1 MKQVRKRMRRGL
13 ALLLAVLQV
22 MLVFAVVPVSAADDV
37 VASGTCGENL
47 TWTLS
52 GGTLTISGSGEMKNY
67 SWESVPWYSSRTT
80 IQSVVIE
87 DGVTYIGESAFWAC
101 SSLTSVVIPDS
112 VTTIGGYAFSECSSL
127 TSVTIP
133 DSVTTI
139 GGYAFSE
146 CSSLT
151 SVTIPDS
158 VTTIGSGTFGGC
170 SSLTSVD
177 IPEGVTT
184 IGSGAFGVIK
194 VAYQEYSG
202 CTNLQTVTLPERIK
216 TIDYAAFNGCDN
228 LSDVYYNGRKK
239 AWNDISKAIKT
250 AEKGRLVDYQEH

>member
-22 MLVFAVVPVSAADDV
+22 MLVFAVVPVSAADD
-37 VASGTCGENL
+37 AATSGTCGENL

-101 SSLTSVVIPDS
+101 SSLTSVV
-112 VTTIGGYAFSECSSL
+112 
-127 TSVTIP
+127 IP

>member
-22 MLVFAVVPVSAADDV
+22 MLVFAAVPVSAADD
-37 VASGTCGENL
+37 AATSGTCGENL

-101 SSLTSVVIPDS
+101 SSLTSVV
-112 VTTIGGYAFSECSSL
+112 
-127 TSVTIP
+127 IP

>member
-139 GGYAFSE
+139 G
-146 CSSLT
+146 
-151 SVTIPDS
+151 
-158 VTTIGSGTFGGC
+158 SGTFGGC

>member
-1 MKQVRKRMRRGL
+1 MDQVRKGMRRGL

-22 MLVFAVVPVSAADDV
+22 MLVFAAVPVSAADD
-37 VASGTCGENL
+37 AATSGTCGENL

-101 SSLTSVVIPDS
+101 SSLTSVV
-112 VTTIGGYAFSECSSL
+112 
-127 TSVTIP
+127 IP

>member
-112 VTTIGGYAFSECSSL
+112 VTTIGGYAFSECNK
-127 TSVTIP
+127 
-133 DSVTTI
+133 
-139 GGYAFSE
+139 
-146 CSSLT
+146 LT

>member
-1 MKQVRKRMRRGL
+1 MNQVRKRMRRGL

-22 MLVFAVVPVSAADDV
+22 MLVFAAVPVSAADDV

-52 GGTLTISGSGEMKNY
+52 GGTFTISGSGEMKNY

-101 SSLTSVVIPDS
+101 SSLTSVV
-112 VTTIGGYAFSECSSL
+112 
-127 TSVTIP
+127 IP